1 MCLLVYAVGSQAD
14 FNSERIGEQSLAT
27 LGFGIIALICASI
40 VASIVGIVIGIGAL
54 FGKTSNKIL
63 GALGVV
69 LNFILLL
76 GVCGGFAALYYLGAS
91 RSGG

>member
-1 MCLLVYAVGSQAD
+1 MIYAVGSQAG
-14 FNSERIGEQSLAT
+14 FNSEMIGGQSLAT
-27 LGFGIIALICASI
+27 LGFGIIALICASV

-63 GALGVV
+63 GAIGVV

-76 GVCGGFAALYYLGAS
+76 GVCGGFTAIYILGAS
-91 RSGG
+91 RTGG